1 MNRTF
6 IPAVDTITPRGWG
19 VGSVGALSLVLGLT
33 NSWTELVAIGMVSLT
48 VFLVAFLWSFGRIGH
63 RVLLNLS
70 TRRVTVGER
79 AVGELV
85 VVNPTN
91 RTLPATAIELSVGS
105 TIASFAAGRIAAG
118 EEYTEPFGIT
128 TSRRGVVMVGPVR
141 TVRGDP
147 LGLITRRQAWS
158 DPDLLYIHPR
168 IVRVSASNLGFLRD
182 VEGGATQDF
191 SSSDVSF
198 HALRDYIAGDDRRS
212 IHWRTTAHAGK
223 LMVRQFEEIRR
234 AHLLIMLDLSEEAWE
249 SADEFEEGVSAV
261 ASLAIATVRETQ
273 EVSIMT
279 QRGPLPAS
287 TKMSVLDSLSGVELL
302 SSAERLPELTRQALV
317 EVPQASV
324 VVVVT
329 GSQTPIV
336 ELSEIRGRLPVDI
349 VSFGV
354 RFDTAGNLERRTQ
367 GGFTLVS
374 VPSLDDFV
382 EECAGFSD
390 E

>member
-354 RFDTAGNLERRTQ
+354 RFDTAGNLERRTL

-382 EECAGFSD
+382 GECAGFSD

>member
-105 TIASFAAGRIAAG
+105 TVASFAAGRIAAG

-374 VPSLDDFV
+374 VPSLDDF
-382 EECAGFSD
+382 ARGMRRLLG
-390 E
+390 

>member
-234 AHLLIMLDLSEEAWE
+234 AHLLIMLDMSEEAWE

-374 VPSLDDFV
+374 VPSLDDF
-382 EECAGFSD
+382 ARGMRRLLG
-390 E
+390 

>member
-374 VPSLDDFV
+374 VPSLDDF
-382 EECAGFSD
+382 AQGMRRLLG
-390 E
+390 

>member
-354 RFDTAGNLERRTQ
+354 RFDTAGKSRASYSGR
-367 GGFTLVS
+367 FYS
-374 VPSLDDFV
+374 
-382 EECAGFSD
+382 GFSALVG
-390 E
+390 

>member
-354 RFDTAGNLERRTQ
+354 RFDTAGNLKRRTQ

-374 VPSLDDFV
+374 VPSLDDF
-382 EECAGFSD
+382 ARGMRRLLG
-390 E
+390 

>member
-354 RFDTAGNLERRTQ
+354 RFDTAGNLERRTL

-374 VPSLDDFV
+374 VPSLDDF
-382 EECAGFSD
+382 ARGMRRLLG
-390 E
+390 

>member
-354 RFDTAGNLERRTQ
+354 RFDTAGNLKRRTL

-374 VPSLDDFV
+374 VPSLDDF
-382 EECAGFSD
+382 ARGMRRLLG
-390 E
+390 

>member
-354 RFDTAGNLERRTQ
+354 RFDTAGNLQRRTQ

-374 VPSLDDFV
+374 VPSLDDF
-382 EECAGFSD
+382 ARGMRRLLG
-390 E
+390 

>member
-302 SSAERLPELTRQALV
+302 SSAERWPNSLV
-317 EVPQASV
+317 KRWWKCHRHRSWW
-324 VVVVT
+324 
-329 GSQTPIV
+329 
-336 ELSEIRGRLPVDI
+336 
-349 VSFGV
+349 
-354 RFDTAGNLERRTQ
+354 
-367 GGFTLVS
+367 
-374 VPSLDDFV
+374 
-382 EECAGFSD
+382 
-390 E
+390 